1 MPIAAPKHR
10 PFPQTVKRHVPVT
23 EQRETASQRGYNSRW
38 QKARLTFLARH
49 PLCAECERQGK
60 VTAATVVDHVIPHKG
75 DQRLFWDTSNWQAMC
90 KTCHDVK
97 TATEDGGFGNWNRS
111 IDGTVNGRG
120 GIKV

>member
-1 MPIAAPKHR
+1 MPKSAPVHR
-10 PFPQTVKRHVPVT
+10 PFPQTVKRHVPAT

-75 DQRLFWDTSNWQAMC
+75 DQVLFWDSENNWAALC
-90 KTCHDVK
+90 ASCHSRA
-97 TATEDGGFGNWNRS
+97 TATFDQGFGNARKA
-111 IDGTVNGRG
+111 GKQYG
-120 GIKV
+120 